1 MAQIGRPGLSTT
13 AKAELWRRWRNG
25 ESLSDIGRALAKH
38 AGSIHGVVALRGGIS
53 PPALKRSR
61 LALSLL
67 EREGISRG
75 LAAGSSLSEIAS
87 RLGRATSTIS
97 REVQRNGGVAKYRAA
112 KADDRAWRSAKR
124 PKLSKLASNRKLKA
138 LVAEKLHA
146 DWSPQ
151 QIAGWL
157 KATGRPKSMQVS
169 HETIYRS
176 LYVQTRGVLG
186 RELLDRLRSG
196 RRFRRGKTS
205 TTAGQTRGQ
214 IVGAVS
220 IHDRPAVVETRKRP
234 GHWEGDL
241 VSGANN
247 THVATLVERYSRYL
261 VLVKLH
267 GKDTRSVVDALSRKI
282 NSLPSGLF
290 LSLTWDRGTELARHK
305 ALTKSTGVK
314 VYFCDPHSPWQRAS
328 NENANGLLRQY
339 LPDGL
344 SLNTF
349 TQHDLDVL
357 ALRMNRRPRKILGYL
372 SPRERIIG
380 RLAPT
385 R

>member
-1 MAQIGRPGLSTT
+1 MAQMGRPGLSATE
-13 AKAELWRRWRNG
+13 KAELWRRWRNG
-25 ESLSDIGRALAKH
+25 ESLSDIGRALARH

-61 LALSLL
+61 LALSMS
-67 EREGISRG
+67 ERESISRG
-75 LAAGSSLSEIAS
+75 LAAGCSLSEIAS
-87 RLGRATSTIS
+87 ELGRAPSTIS

-112 KADDRAWRSAKR
+112 RADERAWRSAKR
-124 PKLSKLASNRKLKA
+124 PKVNKLANNAKLKA
-138 LVAEKLHA
+138 LVAEKLQS

-176 LYVQTRGVLG
+176 LYLQTRGVLG

-205 TTAGQTRGQ
+205 STAGQTRGQ
-214 IVGAVS
+214 IVDAVS
-220 IHDRPAVVETRKRP
+220 IHDRPAVIDKRKRA

-247 THVATLVERYSRYL
+247 THVATLVERFSRYL
-261 VLVKLH
+261 ILVKLR
-267 GKDTRSVVDALSRKI
+267 GKDTKSVVDALSRKI

-305 ALTKSTGVK
+305 ALTKATGVK

-349 TQHDLDVL
+349 TQHDLDML
-357 ALRMNRRPRKILGYL
+357 AIRLNGRPRKVLGYL
-372 SPRERIIG
+372 SPREKIVGRI
-380 RLAPT
+380 APT